1 MMVLTVRHSQRPGHI
16 DRNCQAVAEPT
27 ARLQGNGGPSP
38 GHIATAHS
46 STVNLCPASAVGGYK
61 LSNRISGINLTLL
74 LDTGA
79 AVTLLRKEAWE
90 RILKN
95 SPIKAPDLI
104 PKQSLELVGADGS
117 ALKTHGTTLL
127 TLQLNGSD
135 ILVDVAT
142 FLTTTCLAFP
152 YKYTFKVAATF
163 LEATK
168 LSRV

>member
-1 MMVLTVRHSQRPGHI
+1 MVLTVRHSQRPGHI

-117 ALKTHGTTLL
+117 ALKTHSTTLL

-135 ILVDVAT
+135 TLVDVAT
-142 FLTTTCLAFP
+142 FLTTACLAFP

-168 LSRV
+168 LPRV